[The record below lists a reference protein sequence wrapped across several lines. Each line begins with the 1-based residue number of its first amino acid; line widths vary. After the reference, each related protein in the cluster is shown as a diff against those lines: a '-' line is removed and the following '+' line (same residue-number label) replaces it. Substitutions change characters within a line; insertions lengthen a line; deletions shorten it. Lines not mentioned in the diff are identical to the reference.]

1 MRFDINLHSFER
13 DDSFIVISIKGDSDD
28 AVLHYSGDLD
38 TLTELLG
45 TAMLAVRE
53 SFELVPN

>member
-1 MRFDINLHSFER
+1 MRFDINLHSFEP
-13 DDSFIVISIKGDSDD
+13 DDSFIVISIKGDSND

-45 TAMLAVRE
+45 TAMEAVKD
-53 SFELVPN
+53 SFEIVPN

>member
-1 MRFDINLHSFER
+1 MRFDINLHSFEV
-13 DDSFIVISIKGDSDD
+13 DDSFIVISLKGDSND

-45 TAMLAVRE
+45 TAMEAVKE
-53 SFELVPN
+53 SFEIVTN

>member
-1 MRFDINLHSFER
+1 MRFDIKLHSFEA
-13 DDSFIVISIKGDSDD
+13 DDSFLVISLKGDSDD

-45 TAMLAVRE
+45 TAMEAVRE